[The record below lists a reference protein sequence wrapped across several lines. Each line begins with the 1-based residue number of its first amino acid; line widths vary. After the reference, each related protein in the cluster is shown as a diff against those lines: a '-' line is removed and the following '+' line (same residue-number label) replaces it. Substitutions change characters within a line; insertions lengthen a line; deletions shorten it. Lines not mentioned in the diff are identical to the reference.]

1 MAAVED
7 ALAAVADVEGWLT
20 PAQATRLWERARE
33 LGPAARVVE
42 IGSYRGRSAIVLAMA
57 APAGAQLIAIDPH
70 AGNDRGPQQI
80 EGTAQEGER
89 DNAAFRANLDR
100 AGVTGRIR
108 HVRLPSQDALAEVP
122 GELDLLYV
130 DGAHRYGPARDDLAG
145 WGARVRGGGRMLVH
159 DSFSSIGVTLAIAR
173 VLLLGGNFRYEGRTG
188 SLAEYTRAPLNGT
201 ARMRNA
207 LRQCAELPWFTR
219 NVVIKILT
227 VLRLRRGDWP
237 Y

>member
-1 MAAVED
+1 
-7 ALAAVADVEGWLT
+7 
-20 PAQATRLWERARE
+20 
-33 LGPAARVVE
+33 
-42 IGSYRGRSAIVLAMA
+42 
-57 APAGAQLIAIDPH
+57 
-70 AGNDRGPQQI
+70 
-80 EGTAQEGER
+80 
-89 DNAAFRANLDR
+89 
-100 AGVTGRIR
+100 
-108 HVRLPSQDALAEVP
+108 
-122 GELDLLYV
+122 
-130 DGAHRYGPARDDLAG
+130 
-145 WGARVRGGGRMLVH
+145 MLVH

-188 SLAEYTRAPLNGT
+188 SLAEYTRAPLTGT